1 MTGSGEKRWQVNE
14 RPENLWVP
22 SRRGLVMGAGGV
34 AMAGTL
40 AACGG
45 SSPSPSGNESDR

>member
-14 RPENLWVP
+14 RPDDLWLP
-22 SRRGLVMGAGGV
+22 SRRGLRHGRRRRRAG
-34 AMAGTL
+34 GTL

-45 SSPSPSGNESDR
+45 SSPTSLGR